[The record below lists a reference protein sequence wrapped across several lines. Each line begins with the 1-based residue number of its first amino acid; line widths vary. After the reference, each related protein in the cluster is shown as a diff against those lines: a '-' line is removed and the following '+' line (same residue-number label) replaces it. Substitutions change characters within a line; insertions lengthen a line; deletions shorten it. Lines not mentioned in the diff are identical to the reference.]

1 MTMKGRSAYRVQLL
15 HVEAQLAV
23 VYGIILGRVVDVR
36 HLADVKLL
44 LLLVVKCL

>member
-1 MTMKGRSAYRVQLL
+1 MKGRDAYCVQLL

-23 VYGIILGRVVDVR
+23 VDGIILGRVVDVW

-44 LLLVVKCL
+44 LLLIVKCL